1 MKRRKGDVAGTA
13 MAMRAREPTSTAGCL
28 ISLDVQDTHS
38 LLMQIC
44 LGPLLSVAVHRSCP
58 SLKYRRQRRR
68 SDQEELEEDDQGG
81 ETEEEQEEENRV
93 GEREE
98 KQEEVEEGG
107 GSGGSI
113 RSRRSKRK
121 RWSRRYISEG
131 EEEIRTSKSCSR
143 SGCSGLR
150 SR

>member
-58 SLKYRRQRRR
+58 SLKYRRQMRR
-68 SDQEELEEDDQGG
+68 SDLEEDDQGG

-143 SGCSGLR
+143 SGCSGR
-150 SR
+150 CSR